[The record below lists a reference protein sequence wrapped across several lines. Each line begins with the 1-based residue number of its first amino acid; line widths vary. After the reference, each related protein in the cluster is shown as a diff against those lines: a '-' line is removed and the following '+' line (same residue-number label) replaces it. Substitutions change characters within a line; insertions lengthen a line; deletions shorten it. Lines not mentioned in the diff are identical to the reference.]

1 MSTVMYNATVN
12 ATVNATM
19 PAYNSTIYQTVAGF
33 SLTNRWLLY
42 ASIMLS
48 PAQFISGL
56 KSNFPSNF
64 GFLAYNWYT
73 QITWYQAVKAGQLG
87 PLSLLPVHFNT
98 IYCLSYLGGVSSG
111 NAFFAILLGIGTA
124 GVMCLNNA
132 TAWESWIT
140 DQPQGFGQYEF
151 LFFGW
156 QTLSPG
162 WHKFIM
168 VWNISDTL
176 QLLTFAILAI
186 VLSVGAASVDKDN
199 VWTQW
204 FMRYPAIPLGAICM
218 LLFAWP
224 LILWVELIY
233 ARNHIQSDTDLVA
246 VWLFIAQVVLMLIPL
261 PF

>member
-1 MSTVMYNATVN
+1 MSTAIYN

-56 KSNFPSNF
+56 NSNFPSNF

-73 QITWYQAVKAGQLG
+73 QITWYQAAKAGQLG

-98 IYCLSYLGGVSSG
+98 IYAISYLGGVSSG
-111 NAFFAILLGIGTA
+111 NKFFTILLGIGTA

-132 TAWESWIT
+132 AAWQSWMT
-140 DQPQGFGQYEF
+140 DQSAGFGQYEF
-151 LFFGW
+151 FFFGW

-168 VWNISDTL
+168 VWNIYDTL
-176 QLLTFAILAI
+176 ELVAFVFLAI
-186 VLSVGAASVDKDN
+186 ALVVWAASVDEDN
-199 VWTQW
+199 DSDWMQW
-204 FMRYPAIPLGAICM
+204 FMRYPAIPLGAICI

-233 ARNHIQSDTDLVA
+233 ARNHIQSDTDMVA
-246 VWLFIAQVVLMLIPL
+246 VWLFVTQVVLMLLPL